1 MIPLDGRGRSHLGH
15 AYSSGINPI
24 RTPVG
29 REHHRV
35 AVLPQMHAGPQVVE
49 DAVGGVT
56 VQ

>member
-1 MIPLDGRGRSHLGH
+1 MIPLDGRGRGHLGH

-35 AVLPQMHAGPQVVE
+35 AVLPQMYAGPQVVE

-56 VQ
+56 V